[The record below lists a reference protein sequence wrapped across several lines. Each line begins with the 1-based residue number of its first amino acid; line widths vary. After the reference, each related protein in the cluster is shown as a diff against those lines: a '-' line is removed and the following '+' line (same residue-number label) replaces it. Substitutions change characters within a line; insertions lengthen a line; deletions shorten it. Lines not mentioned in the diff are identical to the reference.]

1 MRAPPRIPRL
11 LALATL
17 VAAAFAP
24 AQAGASAADAPALSS
39 TFADGADGWTATAS
53 CAPLCS
59 VTNAVDP
66 DSGASGPGSATVIYT
81 TLAGLLGGLATGTS
95 TWTSPSFTWP
105 SAAPDHATVSLA
117 RKAAVSGLLAVG
129 GSVSSRIQLDDLTAG
144 SVTVIATDAIS
155 TADSSFVTRTV
166 SLDPSLLE
174 QAHSYRLRL
183 TTNLSATALLSGIR
197 MSYDDVSLSGT
208 SSAPGTGDAGGTGGN
223 GGTGGTGPGATSPGA
238 GGAPGAL
245 RLAAPA
251 VLRFRRGQAVTL
263 RVRATRNGKA
273 VAHLVVT
280 LGLAKRTR
288 RISTGRDGSAAV
300 RLKLPGG
307 GPTRIT
313 FRAGTAV
320 AITWARPR

>member
-1 MRAPPRIPRL
+1 MRAPPRFPPL

-24 AQAGASAADAPALSS
+24 AQAGASTADVPALSS
-39 TFADGADGWTATAS
+39 TFADGTDGWTATSS

-59 VTNAVDP
+59 VTNAFDP

-81 TLAGLLGGLATGTS
+81 TLAGLLGGLASGTS

-105 SAAPDHATVSLA
+105 SAAPDHAAVSLA
-117 RKAAVSGLLAVG
+117 RKAAVGGLLAVG
-129 GSVSSRIQLDDLTAG
+129 GSASSRIQLDDLTAG
-144 SVTVIATDAIS
+144 TVTTISTDGIS

-166 SLDPSLLE
+166 SLDPSLLK

-183 TTNLSATALLSGIR
+183 TTNLSASGLLSGIR
-197 MSYDDVSLSGT
+197 VSYDDVSLSGT
-208 SSAPGTGDAGGTGGN
+208 GSTAGTGDAGGTGGT
-223 GGTGGTGPGATSPGA
+223 GGTGGAGPGGTAPGA
-238 GGAPGAL
+238 GGTPGQL

-251 VLRFRRGQAVTL
+251 VLRFRRGHAITL
-263 RVRATRNGKA
+263 HVRATRNGKA

-280 LGLAKRTR
+280 MGLRNRTR
-288 RISTGRDGSAAV
+288 RVSTGRDGSASV
-300 RLKLPGG
+300 TLKLPGG
-307 GPTRIT
+307 GPTRVT